1 MTLVHHLLPWPGLT
15 VGSPSIAGLCFPS
28 LLSRGWEEEVGCG
41 WEQQHNCSEV
51 LRAQTPLCV
60 TEAPLFPSDLLSDE
74 VTLLPVRSLT
84 WEVKATELDLG
95 LF

>member
-1 MTLVHHLLPWPGLT
+1 MTLVHHLLPWPCLT
-15 VGSPSIAGLCFPS
+15 MGSPEASQDIVS
-28 LLSRGWEEEVGCG
+28 LLSHGWEEVGCG
-41 WEQQHNCSEV
+41 LEQWHTCSEV
-51 LRAQTPLCV
+51 LHAQTPLCV
-60 TEAPLFPSDLLSDE
+60 TEAAVFPSDLLSHE